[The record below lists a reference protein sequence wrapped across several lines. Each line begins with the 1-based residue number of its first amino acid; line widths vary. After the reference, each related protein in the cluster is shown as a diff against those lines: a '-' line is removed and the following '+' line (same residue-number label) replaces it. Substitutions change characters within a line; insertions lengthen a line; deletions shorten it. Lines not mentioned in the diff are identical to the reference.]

1 MEVPSITTC
10 SLDNTV
16 VLSGTGC
23 LGIDDANDMTRALN
37 AALIGRKAIIVDLA
51 EAQYIDE
58 AMLSCLLVLGRALAR
73 RGQRLRVTVGRQT
86 QPESLLGE
94 SALGEWMDVTAL

>member
-1 MEVPSITTC
+1 VEVPSITTC
-10 SLDNTV
+10 SVDNAI

-23 LGIDDANDMTRALN
+23 LGIEDANDMTRALN
-37 AALIGRKAIIVDLA
+37 VALIGRKTIIIDLVK
-51 EAQYIDE
+51 AQYMDE